1 MAKTQEKTQYRR
13 TELQDDKGRCL
24 TKCKY
29 ARVDNVG
36 AQEQDGA
43 PDGGLVAEVGVDD
56 GEAAHQAD
64 GPVDHHAQATEEHC
78 PEPVPVAA

>member
-1 MAKTQEKTQYRR
+1 MVLVK
-13 TELQDDKGRCL
+13 
-24 TKCKY
+24 KCKRTQLQNDNGRY
-29 ARVDNVG
+29 LTECECARVDDVG

-43 PDGGLVAEVGVDD
+43 PDGGLVAEVGMDD

-64 GPVDHHAQATEEHC
+64 GPVDHHAQAPKEHR